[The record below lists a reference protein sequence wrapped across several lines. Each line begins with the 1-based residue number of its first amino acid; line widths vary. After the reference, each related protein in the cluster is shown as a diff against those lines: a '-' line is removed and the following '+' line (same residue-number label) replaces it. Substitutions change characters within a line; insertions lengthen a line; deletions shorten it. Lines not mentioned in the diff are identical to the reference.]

1 MRLCLSQAAVYRIGC
16 VVPPL
21 PIPAEDTAAD
31 SGGAEGDSVSVAG
44 SLVYDGDFEGKSKRV
59 VLSHLCIKTFILPRQ
74 ARDKHREGAQKETR
88 SLKVWTWRCRPNS
101 RSSRVRTMR
110 TNDYELFLKLVLA
123 AKTTLLII

>member
-1 MRLCLSQAAVYRIGC
+1 MRLCLSQAAVDRIGC

-59 VLSHLCIKTFILPRQ
+59 FLSHLCIKTFILPRQ
-74 ARDKHREGAQKETR
+74 ARDKHRERAQKRDAFFEGVDLAVPSKFAQQPGENDNALLYVETAR
-88 SLKVWTWRCRPNS
+88 SH
-101 RSSRVRTMR
+101 
-110 TNDYELFLKLVLA
+110 Y
-123 AKTTLLII
+123 